1 MSNLILNVYILK
13 NHTVSIYIIMPEGP
27 EIRIVASQIRKNL
40 VGWTLVKINTV
51 SGPYS
56 NNSSKKYLSFR
67 MDLKKRFKKSRLA
80 DVKTKGKLLYWE
92 LSPISDETVVVND
105 YLVFGFGLTG
115 GFAFDKEGSDHVRFE
130 FVFTKG
136 TNKKVL
142 YFIDQR
148 NFGTMNFLHREG
160 LNSKLTEIGPDIF
173 KVDQETFVN
182 QFKHDSIKN
191 NEIAKAMLNQKI
203 VSGIGNYLRAEILYR
218 AKIAPLVRVKDLIDE
233 QLVELFK
240 ATRETIDEVIANG
253 GSPHYKNVI
262 GQEGKYKFRVYMQTT
277 DPDGKFVRKA
287 TLASRTIY
295 YVDT

>member
-1 MSNLILNVYILK
+1 
-13 NHTVSIYIIMPEGP
+13 MPEGP
-27 EIRIVASQIRKNL
+27 EIKIVANQIRKNL

-56 NNSSKKYLSFR
+56 NNAGKKYLSFR
-67 MDLKKRFKKSRLA
+67 TDLKKRFKKSKLT
-80 DVKTKGKLLYWE
+80 DVQTKGKLLYWE
-92 LSPISDETVVVND
+92 LSPVSNENVVVND

-115 GFAFDKEGSDHVRFE
+115 GFAFNTHGGDHVRFE

-136 TNKKVL
+136 NNKKTL

-160 LNSKLTEIGPDIF
+160 LNSKLTEVGPDIF

-182 QFKHDSIKN
+182 QFKHESIQN

-218 AKIAPLVRVKDLIDE
+218 AKIAPLVRVKDLTDE
-233 QLVELFK
+233 QLVDLYK
-240 ATRETIDEVIANG
+240 ATKETIEEVNTNG
-253 GSPHYKNVI
+253 GSPHYKDVV
-262 GQEGKYKFRVYMQTT
+262 GHEGRYKFRVYMQTT

-295 YVDT
+295 YVEF